1 MDKILLKYNITPR
14 VLKADTVSTVS
25 VKGVDESTL
34 LYDDVDYVVTI
45 SAKDDWKYKKD
56 TEFVLDDR
64 DIYTTINCRAK
75 DGVISFEHLFTGEH
89 EWKINIKRVEDEKH
103 VSAFHKKMWPHMF
116 NDFFKGFEFS
126 VYSLYEDLYEK
137 MPFKGDL
144 HMHTIGSDGLE
155 SARLTAAQYRK
166 WGFDYIS
173 ITDHMLMEPSLEAIE
188 EYKEIPTDLKIF
200 PGEEV
205 HQQFPR
211 GSFHM
216 VNFNGK
222 RSVNEILRN
231 EPERAELEMEKI
243 AETIDLN
250 NEEDR
255 KELAW
260 FKWVYDEIKKAG
272 GIAIY
277 PHPFWVIIDALNI
290 RTSTSKEIY
299 KRGYTDVYEILGGT
313 CDKEHNRMQVQM
325 YYDMCSKGVNLPIVA
340 ATDSHSAINH
350 GEKQFDQVWTI
361 TFSENAEKIPENIL
375 KGYSTAVDNYVVTDK
390 NVYGDLRLVN
400 YTWFLLQN
408 YYEMHDELCFS
419 AGQAI
424 VRYVLGDKTQKDLI
438 AALENEIKK
447 FNDGF
452 FGRR

>member
-1 MDKILLKYNITPR
+1 
-14 VLKADTVSTVS
+14 
-25 VKGVDESTL
+25 
-34 LYDDVDYVVTI
+34 
-45 SAKDDWKYKKD
+45 
-56 TEFVLDDR
+56 
-64 DIYTTINCRAK
+64 
-75 DGVISFEHLFTGEH
+75 
-89 EWKINIKRVEDEKH
+89 
-103 VSAFHKKMWPHMF
+103 MWPHMF

-126 VYSLYEDLYEK
+126 VYSLYDDLYEK
-137 MPFKGDL
+137 RPFKGDL

-155 SARLTAAQYRK
+155 STRLTAAQYRK

-188 EYKEIPTDLKIF
+188 EYKEIPTSLKIF

-361 TFSENAEKIPENIL
+361 TFSEKSDKIPENIL

-390 NVYGDLRLVN
+390 NVYGALRLVN
-400 YTWFLLQN
+400 YTWFLIQN

-447 FNDGF
+447 FNDSF
-452 FGRR
+452 FGKK